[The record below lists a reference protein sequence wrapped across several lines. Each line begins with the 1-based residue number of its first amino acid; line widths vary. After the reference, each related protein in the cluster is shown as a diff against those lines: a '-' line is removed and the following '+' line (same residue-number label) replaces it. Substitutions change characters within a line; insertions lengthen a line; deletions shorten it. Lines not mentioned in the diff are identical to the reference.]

1 MKPKNFK
8 FRNLFF
14 CCFFLLISMLSF
26 GQNKKSDEM
35 ILTDD
40 GVILNLKGTFKISW
54 DRSDPN
60 VPCSS
65 PGYGQMLFYPNN
77 KAIVNGKAIILLL
90 RDFDFYNWDKNKDYD
105 KEFDEEEKA
114 KVEILKKTFPE
125 EFEKMEKI
133 KKGKMQSPVKVI
145 IKKVTPYTECD
156 FTTVYAQVTDIKKI
170 DGAKSKITKLK
181 VKKKSDESDDFDEPY
196 LDELPYVKLYEVSTK
211 DGYANIR
218 EKPSTNSK
226 IVTRLENKKIL
237 KYIMADGDW
246 YYVYIN
252 EHSTNPDEDY
262 KVTEFWGFVHKS
274 QLKWKKAYYEMN
286 DDEKALLEIK

>member
-77 KAIVNGKAIILLL
+77 KAIVNGKAIILRL

-125 EFEKMEKI
+125 EVKKMEKI
-133 KKGKMQSPVKVI
+133 QKGELQSPARVK

-156 FTTVYAQVTDIKKI
+156 FTTVYAQVIELKKI
-170 DGAKSKITKLK
+170 DGAKSKITKLE
-181 VKKKSDESDDFDEPY
+181 VKKKLDDSDDFDDPNPDEFGY
-196 LDELPYVKLYEVSTK
+196 LVEYGVNAK
-211 DGYANIR
+211 DGYANMR
-218 EKPSTNSK
+218 EKPTTDSK
-226 IVTRLENKKIL
+226 VISKLDNEIIVRYIT
-237 KYIMADGDW
+237 KYGDW
-246 YYVYIN
+246 YYVYYADYP
-252 EHSTNPDEDY
+252 SDY
-262 KVTEFWGFVHKS
+262 KKDSTVKEYRGFVHKS
-274 QLKWKKAYYEMN
+274 QL
-286 DDEKALLEIK
+286 EKRFD